1 MSDITVEDVLK
12 HLSDDIKARALNT
25 VGYSEA
31 DVFLRS
37 RASYMVGVSTAISF
51 MEEYVKDMLMTA
63 IQVR

>member
-12 HLSDDIKARALNT
+12 HLSDDIKARVLNT

-31 DVFLRS
+31 DS